1 MWLLSVTDHLS
12 VISCLSVISLMSFR
26 AKVVSVERTR
36 RPNSTIDSCVFCYF
50 APRENSIKALIISV
64 FGIALFTEKD
74 QKYINLADVTLLSDK
89 GNVSSICVLSDIS
102 ALRASMSGDRYL
114 GDGATNRHESL
125 HDGIDLSFGQSFSHF
140 GGDIFKGVFIA
151 TQLNSTVTY
160 Q

>member
-102 ALRASMSGDRYL
+102 SASCVYVR
-114 GDGATNRHESL
+114 
-125 HDGIDLSFGQSFSHF
+125 GQISRRRCHQS
-140 GGDIFKGVFIA
+140 A
-151 TQLNSTVTY
+151 
-160 Q
+160 

>member
-1 MWLLSVTDHLS
+1 MSRYYPTKATLVAYAFCRIYHL
-12 VISCLSVISLMSFR
+12 
-26 AKVVSVERTR
+26 
-36 RPNSTIDSCVFCYF
+36 
-50 APRENSIKALIISV
+50 
-64 FGIALFTEKD
+64 
-74 QKYINLADVTLLSDK
+74 
-89 GNVSSICVLSDIS
+89 
-102 ALRASMSGDRYL
+102 LRASMSGDRYL